1 MNLSTRLKQ
10 FTRRVWQEQ
19 DGVLTFE
26 WVLLVTL
33 LAIGIVGGVS
43 SVRDAIISEL
53 GDVAQA
59 VVRIDQSYTVN
70 AFGDPNNP
78 DDDCPILAPGWE
90 CPDEPGI
97 IDVCRPKDGPAISQ
111 SVNTGDV
118 P

>member
-1 MNLSTRLKQ
+1 MNISRIKRLG
-10 FTRRVWQEQ
+10 RRAWQEQ

-59 VVRIDQSYTVN
+59 LVRVDQSYTVN
-70 AFGDPNNP
+70 PFGDPNNLP
-78 DDDCPILAPGWE
+78 DDCPVFAPGWE
-90 CPDEPGI
+90 CPDEP
-97 IDVCRPKDGPAISQ
+97 DEVTVCRPTDPPITQTAVDTSDIS
-111 SVNTGDV
+111 N
-118 P
+118 